1 MDSAPGAALLI
12 ISGTASGETFFGPE
26 SRSTSWLCSSVP
38 MPPMPVPMMQA
49 IRVGVVRQL
58 AVDQPASASASS
70 PATIANCVKRSAR
83 RASLTDRCSLGSYS
97 RATPSPS
104 SIPDLAGEPAL
115 IQGAGADTQRGDG
128 ADTGDDDLGHP
139 ARFTTRSTA
148 SPTVLILPTSSPL
161 SFTPYSSSMICD
173 SSARS
178 SESTSSS
185 SKVASSLIS
194 SGSGPNCAR
203 ASRTVVSTASGVMV
217 SGHGSGPLSGGGWGQ
232 ALMPPSTNT
241 VDPVT

>member
-12 ISGTASGETFFGPE
+12 ISGTASGETLFGPE

-49 IRVGVVRQL
+49 IRVGSYGSSS
-58 AVDQPASASASS
+58 DQPASASASS

-83 RASLTDRCSLGSYS
+83 LLDGQVLLGLV
-97 RATPSPS
+97 
-104 SIPDLAGEPAL
+104 LAGLALSVLDTGLPGEPAL
-115 IQGAGADTQRGDG
+115 VQGAGADTQRGDG
-128 ADTGDDDLGHP
+128 ADAGDDDLGHP
-139 ARFTTRSTA
+139 ARWTTRSTA

-161 SFTPYSSSMICD
+161 SFTPYSSSMIWD

-185 SKVASSLIS
+185 SKVDSSLMS
-194 SGSGPNCAR
+194 SASGPNWTK
-203 ASRTVVSTASGVMV
+203 ASRTVVSTASEITV
-217 SGHGSGPLSGGGWGQ
+217 SG
-232 ALMPPSTNT
+232 M
-241 VDPVT
+241 